1 MGLFPKVTVC
11 KQTWGLGGWVPVL
24 GCCFMGSGGHCAC
37 VSSSQGWGCGRRS
50 QQGAELPPS
59 GQGWGLPTLD
69 SLVSLGRKQDR
80 AKQAFLAL
88 RTYTYQQSHQLDW
101 HLFGQ
106 SWNTASQTSVPLRNM
121 RGHLISIIPLPHPP
135 FPGRLRVVKERRLWG
150 PADLTSLLTPVLCV
164 PGQVTSPLG
173 AWAFH

>member
-1 MGLFPKVTVC
+1 MGTGRMGPSSGVLFHGIRWPLC
-11 KQTWGLGGWVPVL
+11 LCLFLPGL
-24 GCCFMGSGGHCAC
+24 
-37 VSSSQGWGCGRRS
+37 
-50 QQGAELPPS
+50 GAELPPS

-135 FPGRLRVVKERRLWG
+135 FPGRLRVVKECRLWG